1 MKVIALSDMH
11 GHLPEP
17 PKADLVLIAGD
28 ICAHGNAKR
37 QLTWLDTRFRYWLG
51 QVKGHV
57 IGVAGNHDWPFYKR
71 AEDVRKLN
79 LPWTYLQ
86 DSGTEFEGLKIWGT
100 PWQLEFFDWAFN
112 LKEHELAEKY
122 AMIPDDTD
130 IIVAHGPPHG
140 FGDYVVR
147 DHENVG
153 SPSFLAKIHEVKPK
167 LVVYGHIHCGRGEW
181 DYNGTTLANVSVVN
195 EAYKM
200 VYDPVEFEL

>member
-1 MKVIALSDMH
+1 
-11 GHLPEP
+11 
-17 PKADLVLIAGD
+17 LVLIAGD

-122 AMIPDDTD
+122 AMIP
-130 IIVAHGPPHG
+130 
-140 FGDYVVR
+140 
-147 DHENVG
+147 
-153 SPSFLAKIHEVKPK
+153 FLMIQIS
-167 LVVYGHIHCGRGEW
+167 LLLMGHL
-181 DYNGTTLANVSVVN
+181 TVS
-195 EAYKM
+195 ATM
-200 VYDPVEFEL
+200 L